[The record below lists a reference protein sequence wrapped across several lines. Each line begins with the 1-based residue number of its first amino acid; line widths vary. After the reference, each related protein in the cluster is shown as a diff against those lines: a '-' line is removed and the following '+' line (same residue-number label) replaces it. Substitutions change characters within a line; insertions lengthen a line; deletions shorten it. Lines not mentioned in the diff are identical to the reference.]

1 MRGASKLCRTWPVQA
16 HARRR
21 NAALRLA
28 RLGVRLGN
36 GPILLR
42 SSACAR
48 ALLSRRYRGRAEPG
62 EGAIRGRNISRN
74 RRGKLRVGAN
84 LAAGARL
91 LRVPSTLPR
100 PWPGSRPQIRRAGR
114 DANRGLC
121 SFPGWCMRQGNVARW
136 APGCGARRERA
147 GRGALSPRP
156 QAAWARRAK
165 PRNRYNPSNNEINR
179 SYRFQVYRGP
189 ISVELRMPAPGGERL
204 PLLGAFRKWRAGTR
218 RIPRGCGLQS
228 KMLEGMT
235 QMQHLRRG
243 RWSAAPLLRHLP
255 RSLLG
260 PTLLSIAVGVAY
272 FVAARFGLALL
283 TAPDG
288 VAVFWPAAGISAG
301 TLIALGPSARGPV
314 VVGTMAA
321 TVAANLLGDRNVAA
335 TMVFTFCNAAEA
347 VIAAWLIERQT
358 RAPFSLDALR
368 RVLALFTAAILA
380 SGVSGI
386 RGSLGFMLFHPSAAG
401 FLTTWSNWFVSAA
414 LGIITVAP
422 VVIGLISAMREPL
435 PQHEVLEGLAALI
448 FLAVVSA
455 VGFASPTQ
463 FLVTILL
470 PALVVPF
477 LI

>member
-1 MRGASKLCRTWPVQA
+1 
-16 HARRR
+16 
-21 NAALRLA
+21 
-28 RLGVRLGN
+28 
-36 GPILLR
+36 
-42 SSACAR
+42 
-48 ALLSRRYRGRAEPG
+48 
-62 EGAIRGRNISRN
+62 
-74 RRGKLRVGAN
+74 
-84 LAAGARL
+84 
-91 LRVPSTLPR
+91 
-100 PWPGSRPQIRRAGR
+100 
-114 DANRGLC
+114 
-121 SFPGWCMRQGNVARW
+121 
-136 APGCGARRERA
+136 
-147 GRGALSPRP
+147 
-156 QAAWARRAK
+156 
-165 PRNRYNPSNNEINR
+165 
-179 SYRFQVYRGP
+179 
-189 ISVELRMPAPGGERL
+189 MPAPGGERL
-204 PLLGAFRKWRAGTR
+204 PLLGAFQKWRAGTR

-260 PTLLSIAVGVAY
+260 PTLLSIAVGVVY

-301 TLIALGPSARGPV
+301 TLIALGPNARGPV

-321 TVAANLLGDRNVAA
+321 TIAANLVGDRNIAA
-335 TMVFTFCNAAEA
+335 TLVFAACNAAEA

-368 RVLALFTAAILA
+368 RVLALFTAAIIA

-386 RGSLGFMLFHPSAAG
+386 GGSLGFMLFHPSAAG

-435 PQHEVLEGLAALI
+435 PQRELLEGLAALI
-448 FLAVVSA
+448 ILAVVSA

-463 FLVTILL
+463 YWVTILP
-470 PALVVPF
+470 PALLVPLLLWPTARCRPVFAAGAVAIVALTIVWTITFGVGRLGDTSIPLANRVRAAQGALLAIELGTLILAAVFAEQRRYQAALKQSKTRLQEALTAGHVMAFEWDPHTRLSQRSANAGQILGFEAREGLSAKRF
-477 LI
+477 LAQVHVDDRAHLKALMRAVRP